1 VPGGRKIELIS
12 SLRSLKQENW
22 DELTRGRRR
31 LIVATLLMLDAFSGL
46 LNQISSLNL
55 LDYLLGGNL
64 PNDLVWLLQLTQAIS
79 CGFFYVKILYDDAKP
94 GLLRSVGVA
103 ASPLFLLLVVFISL
117 ELLFSGLDSTAM
129 ITLDS
134 ISIGRDTLTH
144 SSTYLSI
151 AIGLTLT
158 YKVQRYGNFAQSEFF
173 MVGMFVVFVISWNDS
188 YSPLFDAPRDGVLVW
203 SLLFRVTVAA
213 FILTGI
219 AGVMTDLLVYRGFRL
234 RDATPQVMMIA
245 SLGVAL
251 ALRALFYLRF
261 SSLKRQFYPDLDFSD
276 QGMQKWTFPTNKL
289 RIILGDRSLNDSED
303 ANGNGVFD
311 VETYTQQHADQ
322 GLVPLGSQIGDVI
335 PGSGEDLDADGRFDA
350 NPQKYTHNNCEQSTD
365 PETGELLF
373 DETTGEPV
381 LERIVTEGW
390 SYDNPVSGGSK
401 PAIEFYDVDN
411 LARDPLTNEL
421 MPCVVEATNHYVF
434 FKGAVSATI
443 FASAIMLYLLLTKTR
458 LGMRMRAVADNPDLA
473 ASSGINVER
482 VQMTSAFLSAGI
494 SGAGGAV
501 FAMTVLGNP
510 STAFTLLLPAFAV
523 IVLGTIGSIPG
534 AIFASIIVGFVRA
547 VSTPILQGVGFPL
560 DRANYASMDA
570 IMPYIFLI
578 AILLV
583 MPQGIGHAWEEWKI
597 ERMRKKAEP
606 DLEGTRNSRAA
617 LAFLPTGI
625 LGLHHWRGG
634 RSDKAQTFSLVA
646 IAAYFFH
653 RFSSFITRQSLAE
666 GGCGRECSQPLD
678 EMRGELAHL
687 QLIIDPS
694 AGEVARMEELNSAI
708 EDYSVTN
715 LEVLTGR
722 DDGTLLVEDSPYF
735 SESPSALDEKW
746 LDLMQTE
753 IQTMNLISDAGDLI
767 WPLIPLL
774 LWAYA
779 IYEGTRILRGDN
791 SDIFDANKDGVVDLD
806 DVRYVLDA
814 NKDGVVD
821 LDDVRYAFLPRAG
834 KIRDSFESLLGN
846 IKALLSRLPT
856 YWEGARSRIKP
867 IDTWHSETVLSVNT
881 WVKEQANSYNE
892 WIRGK
897 LSSTSTQLGIGYS
910 PDPYGRRGKSG
921 SNVAFLVLMLILLAF
936 LWWLPI
942 TGSDTYNWNKLF
954 QVSNVISTLCIFI
967 LMCFS
972 LNLHTGYT
980 GMVNFGVIFFVGI
993 GAIMVG
999 ILTAPKEMHGYGWGV
1014 FPALVA
1020 ALAVAAAIGWGLAYP
1035 TARLRTDYFAIVTI
1049 SLGEIVRNLLAA
1061 EPLLRTGVIVSG
1073 QGIFSYPKPLYGWWY
1088 CGDTKTGVEQEFR
1101 TPEACRDAMIDSPSM
1116 TVSNILN
1123 LGEPASYFTLLAII
1137 GLISVFAVWLLLEAL
1152 MESPWGRILKAIRED
1167 EEVAQHHGHDVL
1179 THKAASLAL
1188 GAAIAAFAGAI
1199 WIWRLSGIE
1208 GPFMSPA
1215 KSTFLV
1221 WAAFVIGG
1229 TANNRGM
1236 VVGAFIIVLMEFV
1249 FNVLV
1254 AASTPD
1260 LPLYTTAERID
1271 SLFAWVIT
1279 DQWEVTTAFFLL
1291 FIIGCIVRSR
1301 AVLETG
1307 ACGTVLFAFT
1317 ALVMGERSILE
1328 ATDITGEVSISGGGM
1343 AYVKL
1348 LLVGLLMLFSLKFN
1362 PRGLLPEVPSRP
1374 ERPTGGEAE

>member
-1 VPGGRKIELIS
+1 MPGGRKIEIIPR
-12 SLRSLKQENW
+12 LRILKEENW
-22 DELTRGRRR
+22 DELTRGRKR
-31 LIVATLLMLDAFSGL
+31 LIVATLLILDAFSGL
-46 LNQISSLNL
+46 LNQASSLNL
-55 LDYLLGGNL
+55 LDYLLRGNL
-64 PNDLVWLLQLTQAIS
+64 PNDLVWLLQFTQAIC

-103 ASPLFLLLVVFISL
+103 GSPLFLLLVVFISL
-117 ELLFSGLDSTAM
+117 EFLFSGLDSTAM

-134 ISIGRDTLTH
+134 VSIGRDTLTH

-151 AIGLTLT
+151 ALGLTLT

-173 MVGMFVVFVISWNDS
+173 MVGMFAVFVISWTDS
-188 YSPLFDAPRDGVLVW
+188 YAPLFDAPKDGVIVW
-203 SLLFRVTVAA
+203 SLLFRVIVAA

-219 AGVMTDLLVYRGFRL
+219 AGVMADLLVYRGFRL

-261 SSLKRQFYPDLDFSD
+261 SSLKRQFYPDLDIST
-276 QGMQKWTFPTNKL
+276 QSVQKWTLPTNKL
-289 RIILGDRSLNDSED
+289 RIILGDRSLNGSED

-335 PGSGEDLDADGRFDA
+335 PGSGEDLDADGRFDL

-365 PETGELLF
+365 PETGDLLF
-373 DETTGEPV
+373 DEATGEPM
-381 LERIVTEGW
+381 LERIVSEGW
-390 SYDNPVSGGSK
+390 SHGNPGSGGSK
-401 PAIEFYDVDN
+401 PAIEFYDVATD
-411 LARDPLTNEL
+411 
-421 MPCVVEATNHYVF
+421 CVTHATNHYVF
-434 FKGAVSATI
+434 FKGAVAATI

-482 VQMTSAFLSAGI
+482 IQMTSAFLSAGI
-494 SGAGGAV
+494 SGTGGAV
-501 FAMTVLGNP
+501 FAMTVLFNP
-510 STAFTLLLPAFAV
+510 TTAFTLLLPAFAV

-547 VSTPILQGVGFPL
+547 MSTPILQGVGFPL
-560 DRANYASMDA
+560 DRPSYPSMDA

-634 RSDKAQTFSLVA
+634 RSDKAQTFSLIA
-646 IAAYFFH
+646 ITAYFFH
-653 RFSSFITRQSLAE
+653 RFSSFISRESLAD
-666 GGCGRECSQPLD
+666 GSCGKVCSQPLD
-678 EMRGELAHL
+678 DMKGELADL
-687 QLIIDPS
+687 QLLIDPS
-694 AGEVARMEELNSAI
+694 AGEIARMEELNSTI
-708 EDYSVTN
+708 EAYSLTN

-722 DDGTLLVEDSPYF
+722 DDGTLMIEDSPYF
-735 SESPSALDEKW
+735 SEAPSPLDQSW

-753 IQTMNLISDAGDLI
+753 IQTMNLVSGAGDLI
-767 WPLIPLL
+767 WPLLPLL

-779 IYEGTRILRGDN
+779 IYEGTRILRGDD
-791 SDIFDANKDGVVDLD
+791 STIFDANKDGVVDMD
-806 DVRYVLDA
+806 DVRFALDA

-821 LDDVRYAFLPRAG
+821 LDDVRYALLPRAG
-834 KIRDSFESLLGN
+834 KIRDTVEVLLGK
-846 IKALLSRLPT
+846 ITTPLSKLPA
-856 YWEGARSRIKP
+856 YWEGAKSTIKP
-867 IDTWHSETVLSVNT
+867 IDKWHSDAVLSVNT
-881 WVKEQANSYNE
+881 WVKERANASNA
-892 WIRGK
+892 WIRGTI
-897 LSSTSTQLGIGYS
+897 SSASTQLGIGYS
-910 PDPYGRRGKSG
+910 PDPYGRKGRAG
-921 SNVAFLVLMLILLAF
+921 SNVAFLVMMLILLAF

-942 TGSDTYNWNKLF
+942 SGSDTYNWNKLF
-954 QVSNVISTLCIFI
+954 QISNVVSTLCIFI

-993 GAIMVG
+993 GAILVG

-1014 FPALVA
+1014 LPAII
-1020 ALAVAAAIGWGLAYP
+1020 LAMTVAAAIGWGLAYP

-1049 SLGEIVRNLLAA
+1049 SLGEIVRNLLAT

-1088 CGDTKTGVEQEFR
+1088 CGDTKTGIEQEFR
-1101 TPEACRDAMIDSPSM
+1101 TPDACRDAMLESPSM
-1116 TVSNILN
+1116 SVSNLLN
-1123 LGEPASYFTLLAII
+1123 LGEPASYFTFLAII
-1137 GLISVFAVWLLLEAL
+1137 GIISVLAVWFLLEAL

-1167 EEVAQHHGHDVL
+1167 EEVAQHHGHNVL

-1188 GAAIAAFAGAI
+1188 GASIAAFAGAI
-1199 WIWRLSGIE
+1199 WIWKLSGIE
-1208 GPFMSPA
+1208 GPFMNPA

-1229 TANNRGM
+1229 TANNKGM

-1279 DQWEVTTAFFLL
+1279 EQWEVTTAFLLL
-1291 FIIGCIVRSR
+1291 FIIGCVIRSR
-1301 AVLETG
+1301 AILEMG
-1307 ACGTVLFAFT
+1307 ACGTILFAFT

-1328 ATDITGEVSISGGGM
+1328 ATDITGEVSISGAGM

-1348 LLVGLLMLFSLKFN
+1348 LLVGLLMVFSLKYN

-1374 ERPTGGEAE
+1374 ERPTGAEAE